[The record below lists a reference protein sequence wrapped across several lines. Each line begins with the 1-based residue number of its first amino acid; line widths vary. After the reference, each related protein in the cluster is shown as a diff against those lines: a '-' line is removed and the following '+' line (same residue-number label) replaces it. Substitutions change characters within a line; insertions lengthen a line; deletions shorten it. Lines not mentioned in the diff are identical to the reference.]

1 MKYIIIL
8 IIVAASVVTQA
19 ADATI
24 AGMATN
30 NKLSAKGTTKSA
42 QSIEPLWT
50 TLTKLVEGVLDGDK
64 FVFDL
69 LRLPPQF
76 RLTTEQRM
84 ELKGLWSHLNK
95 IRKRL
100 LWTNKEIFVVDT
112 SKNRSRKLNKIQEN
126 ARTLCFF
133 QINYTL
139 LSIIKSFGT

>member
-1 MKYIIIL
+1 MKNIIIL

-19 ADATI
+19 ADASI

-30 NKLSAKGTTKSA
+30 NKLSAKGITKSA
-42 QSIEPLWT
+42 QSLEPLWT

-76 RLTTEQRM
+76 RLTTEQRI

-100 LWTNKEIFVVDT
+100 L
-112 SKNRSRKLNKIQEN
+112 
-126 ARTLCFF
+126 
-133 QINYTL
+133 
-139 LSIIKSFGT
+139 